1 MASSGLVNSVIGPIS
16 GDQLG
21 FTLMHEH
28 VMVAA
33 SGLYDAY
40 PDLLG
45 QDREARAI
53 AALSEAKPAGID
65 TILDATT
72 FDLGLS
78 AELPAAASKGS
89 GVNIINVTGW
99 WLDVPRFPAGEG

>member
-1 MASSGLVNSVIGPIS
+1 
-16 GDQLG
+16 
-21 FTLMHEH
+21 
-28 VMVAA
+28 MVAA

-53 AALSEAKPAGID
+53 ADLSEAKATGID

-72 FDLGLS
+72 FDLVCN
-78 AELPAAASKGS
+78 AELLVANVKGS
-89 GVNIINVTGW
+89 G
-99 WLDVPRFPAGEG
+99 

>member
-1 MASSGLVNSVIGPIS
+1 MATSGLVNSVMGPIS

-53 AALSEAKPAGID
+53 AALSEAKAAGID

-72 FDLGLS
+72 FDLGRNT
-78 AELPAAASKGS
+78 ELLLAAAKGS
-89 GVNIINVTGW
+89 G
-99 WLDVPRFPAGEG
+99 

>member
-1 MASSGLVNSVIGPIS
+1 VTRRPARLHPH
-16 GDQLG
+16 D
-21 FTLMHEH
+21 H
-28 VMVAA
+28 VRVAA

-53 AALSEAKPAGID
+53 ADLSEAKATGID

-72 FDLGLS
+72 FDLVCN
-78 AELPAAASKGS
+78 AELLVANVKGS
-89 GVNIINVTGW
+89 G
-99 WLDVPRFPAGEG
+99 